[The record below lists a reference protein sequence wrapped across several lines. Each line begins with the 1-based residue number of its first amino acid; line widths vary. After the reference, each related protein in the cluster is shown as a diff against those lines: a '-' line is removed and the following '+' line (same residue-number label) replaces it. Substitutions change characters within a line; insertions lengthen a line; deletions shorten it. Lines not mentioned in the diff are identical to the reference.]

1 MNPKK
6 KLLLKTKKLDI
17 EYKTT
22 GLIRDQIQNLLMNWE
37 LMVIYWKYIYNI
49 LLIDFLMKNL
59 DPRVVISKQ
68 IEEWFSSLS
77 NKNQKRDLNVF
88 YLIKK
93 NQLSFI

>member
-1 MNPKK
+1 
-6 KLLLKTKKLDI
+6 
-17 EYKTT
+17 
-22 GLIRDQIQNLLMNWE
+22 
-37 LMVIYWKYIYNI
+37 
-49 LLIDFLMKNL
+49 MKNL